1 MKVKNVIYI
10 LANKD
15 DLDTAMFVRT
25 QLDTESLDRA
35 IKAAAQEYLNTDDGR
50 KVWEENGETF
60 NYKAF
65 MSYIPSDI
73 CMRNGFIIGDSCVV
87 YDDYNTTLAEPEEQ
101 DD

>member
-1 MKVKNVIYI
+1 
-10 LANKD
+10 
-15 DLDTAMFVRT
+15 MFVRT
-25 QLDTESLDRA
+25 ELDTESLDRA

-65 MSYIPSDI
+65 MSYIPPDI
-73 CMRNGFIIGDSCVV
+73 CVKHGFAIFSNIHGDFCVV
-87 YDDYNTTLAEPEEQ
+87 YDECNNTLAEPEEQ